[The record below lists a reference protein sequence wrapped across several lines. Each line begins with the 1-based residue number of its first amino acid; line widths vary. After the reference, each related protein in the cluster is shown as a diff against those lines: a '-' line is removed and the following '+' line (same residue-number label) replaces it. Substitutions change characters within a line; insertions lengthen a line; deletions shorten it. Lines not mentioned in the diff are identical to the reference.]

1 MKAVIFP
8 GDKSFQVGEL
18 PDPLPLPNEV
28 VMKVHAVGL
37 CGTDI
42 HVLEGEFEPTVYPIV
57 PGHEASGVV
66 HSVGTQVKRLK
77 PGDRVVLDP
86 TLTCGFCRNCHEGRG
101 NLCSN
106 WNGMGVAK
114 TNGATSEFVIA
125 PESNFHLLK
134 NDTNLTHAALIEPLA
149 CAVHAF
155 DLLPRTLGSHYL
167 IYGCGTM
174 GLMMAQIAQY
184 IGALSV
190 SLIDT
195 NPSKQDVARELGFD
209 HVSGDAQLFPI
220 EKWDVVIDCTGA
232 IPAIEDGLNRVKPG
246 GVFQHFGVTP
256 QNATATYLPFD
267 IYKNEI
273 TIIGTM
279 AIARSFYRAV
289 ELFEQGILNPAPMIS
304 DIFPLERY
312 SGALDL
318 FKSGKARK
326 ILITP

>member
-1 MKAVIFP
+1 
-8 GDKSFQVGEL
+8 
-18 PDPLPLPNEV
+18 
-28 VMKVHAVGL
+28 
-37 CGTDI
+37 
-42 HVLEGEFEPTVYPIV
+42 
-57 PGHEASGVV
+57 
-66 HSVGTQVKRLK
+66 
-77 PGDRVVLDP
+77 
-86 TLTCGFCRNCHEGRG
+86 
-101 NLCSN
+101 
-106 WNGMGVAK
+106 
-114 TNGATSEFVIA
+114 
-125 PESNFHLLK
+125 
-134 NDTNLTHAALIEPLA
+134 
-149 CAVHAF
+149 
-155 DLLPRTLGSHYL
+155 
-167 IYGCGTM
+167 M
-174 GLMMAQIAQY
+174 GLMMAQIARF

-190 SLIDT
+190 SLIDI

-209 HVSGDAQLFPI
+209 NVSGDAQLFPI